1 MKRKEIVDNIA
12 RGTGIRRKVCN
23 EVIDALA
30 LEITNALMRGEDV
43 SIQNF
48 MRLSLGERAERKARD
63 PVTGK
68 IIWFPAVKTIKVR
81 MCDIMRNAIN
91 NKPFGEN

>member
-1 MKRKEIVDNIA
+1 MKRKEIVDNIS

-30 LEITNALMRGEDV
+30 LEITNALMRGENV
-43 SIQNF
+43 YIQNF
-48 MRLSLGERAERKARD
+48 MKLSLGERAERMARN
-63 PVTGK
+63 PSTGE
-68 IIWFPAVKTIKVR
+68 IELFPAVKTIKVK

-91 NKPFGEN
+91 DKPIGED